1 MCPTC
6 RAVTKLNS
14 RHTLDHLFTNQLA
27 LRDAL
32 KIVTDR
38 ENQLIKLEKEKAE
51 LRYDLFY
58 SMLLLN

>member
-14 RHTLDHLFTNQLA
+14 RHTLDDLLTNQLA

-38 ENQLIKLEKEKAE
+38 EKQLITLEKEKAE
-51 LRYDLFY
+51 LR
-58 SMLLLN
+58 